1 MHGHARTPTKTGRN
15 LHSHMWIM
23 GLGGVAAG
31 LFLLIYVPGLTAVSK
46 SLLLFAGFHL
56 VGLAVVLSSLYVAGL
71 RGLVRRWR
79 GTATTAAVGEAYDFG
94 WGPGWMN
101 GLGIAA
107 LAAAALAVALQV
119 AAPRFWP
126 LAFLLMVGAVVL
138 TAGNLVMR
146 SFRRL
151 DHVVLPMVD
160 LARGE
165 DDLILDAGC
174 GAGRTC
180 VALGRVLGTGRIVA
194 VDRFDAGYIDDG
206 GRTLLA
212 RNLRIAGLSERVSIE
227 TADLTAL
234 PFADGRF
241 NAAVSTHV
249 YDHLGDQK
257 EQGLGEV
264 MRVLKPGGRF
274 LMAVWV
280 PGWTMFTVAN
290 VLSFFLTSKA
300 DWREM
305 AGRAGFRVVDEGM
318 FNHAW
323 FLLLEKPVASQ
334 DAPANC
340 Q

>member
-1 MHGHARTPTKTGRN
+1 MHGHARTPARTGRN
-15 LHSHMWIM
+15 LHSHMWIV

-56 VGLAVVLSSLYVAGL
+56 VGLAVLLSSLYFTGL
-71 RGLVRRWR
+71 RGMVRRWR
-79 GTATTAAVGEAYDFG
+79 GTAKAAAAGETYDFG

-107 LAAAALAVALQV
+107 LVSAALAVALQV

-126 LAFLLMVGAVVL
+126 LGFLLAACAVIL
-138 TAGNLVMR
+138 AAGNQVMR
-146 SFRRL
+146 SFRRP

-165 DDLILDAGC
+165 QDLILDAGC

-180 VALGRVLGTGRIVA
+180 VALGRVLGDGRIVA

-206 GRTLLA
+206 GRELLA
-212 RNLRIAGLSERVSIE
+212 RNLRIAGLTDRVAIE
-227 TADLTAL
+227 AADLTAL
-234 PFADGRF
+234 PFPEGHFDG
-241 NAAVSTHV
+241 AVSTHV
-249 YDHLGDQK
+249 YDHLGAQK
-257 EQGLGEV
+257 AQGLAEV
-264 MRVLKPGGRF
+264 VRVLKPGGRF

-280 PGWTMFTVAN
+280 PGWTMFAVAN
-290 VLSFFLTSKA
+290 VLSFFLTAKA
-300 DWREM
+300 QWREL
-305 AGRAGFRVVDEGM
+305 ASRAGFRIVDEGM

-323 FLLLEKPVASQ
+323 FLLLEKPPVAET
-334 DAPANC
+334 
-340 Q
+340 

>member
-1 MHGHARTPTKTGRN
+1 MQGHAHTPSKTGRN

-56 VGLAVVLSSLYVAGL
+56 VGLAVVLSSLYFTGV

-79 GTATTAAVGEAYDFG
+79 GTAETATAGDMYDFG

-107 LAAAALAVALQV
+107 LVAVALAIAVQV
-119 AAPRFWP
+119 AAPHFWP
-126 LAFLLMVGAVVL
+126 LALLLMVAGVIL

-165 DDLILDAGC
+165 DNLILDAGC
-174 GAGRTC
+174 GAGRTS

-194 VDRFDAGYIDDG
+194 VDRFDAGYIDGG
-206 GRTLLA
+206 GRALLA
-212 RNLRIAGLSERVSIE
+212 RNLRIAGLTDRVSVE
-227 TADLTAL
+227 AADLTAL
-234 PFADGRF
+234 PFAEGRF
-241 NAAVSTHV
+241 DGAVSTHV
-249 YDHLGDQK
+249 YDHLGGQK
-257 EQGLGEV
+257 EQGLREV
-264 MRVLKPGGRF
+264 IRVLKPGARF
-274 LMAVWV
+274 LMGVWV
-280 PGWTMFTVAN
+280 PGWTMFCVAN
-290 VLSFFLTSKA
+290 VLSLFLTSKA
-300 DWREM
+300 DWRTI
-305 AGRAGFRVVDEGM
+305 AAQAGFRIVDEGM

-323 FLLLEKPVASQ
+323 FLLLEKPAAVEG
-334 DAPANC
+334 
-340 Q
+340 